1 MVVPDSVTLCM
12 QYVGKKTIFS
22 GPWKLAF
29 VVTLLAIL
37 LPRPT
42 LAETEDTESLYTE
55 STPPLPQ
62 VEEEEEVGFNFYL
75 SV

>member
-1 MVVPDSVTLCM
+1 MRW
-12 QYVGKKTIFS
+12 QKTIFS
-22 GPWKLAF
+22 GPGKLAF
-29 VVTLLAIL
+29 AIALIAFL
-37 LPRPT
+37 LPRST

>member
-1 MVVPDSVTLCM
+1 MRW
-12 QYVGKKTIFS
+12 QKKLFFS

-29 VVTLLAIL
+29 AVTLLALL

-55 STPPLPQ
+55 STPPLPP
-62 VEEEEEVGFNFYL
+62 VEDEEEEVGFKFYTQ
-75 SV
+75 SNKDF

>member
-1 MVVPDSVTLCM
+1 M
-12 QYVGKKTIFS
+12 
-22 GPWKLAF
+22 
-29 VVTLLAIL
+29 TLLAIL
-37 LPRPT
+37 LPCST